1 MIVAFKKP
9 VYNLHQFKSWRATG
23 MFSRLLRWG
32 FNLLCA
38 LLTRREVKGL
48 ENLPPDGPY
57 IMVINHLSYFD
68 APFAYGLLGGEKVTG
83 WAAEKYQ
90 WHPIFGP
97 ILYMAGGIFIQRGQV
112 DRTAIASAVQ
122 WLVEGGIFAM
132 APEGTRSKTCS
143 LTRGKT
149 GVAFLANEASVPIVP
164 IGLTGT
170 EKTLEAWRQL
180 RRPLLTMHI
189 GKPFTLPELN
199 PENRSSDLRQNT
211 DEIMYRIAALI
222 PVQYHGY
229 YADNP
234 RLQELLRSTTP

>member
-1 MIVAFKKP
+1 
-9 VYNLHQFKSWRATG
+9 

-38 LLTRREVKGL
+38 LLTMREVRGL

-112 DRTAIASAVQ
+112 DRAAIAAAVQ
-122 WLVEGGIFAM
+122 WLVQGGIFAM
-132 APEGTRSKTCS
+132 APEGTRSKTGS
-143 LTRGKT
+143 LARGKT
-149 GVAFLANEASVPIVP
+149 RAAFLANEASVPIVP

-170 EKTLEAWRQL
+170 ERTLQAWRRL
-180 RRPLLTMHI
+180 RRPLFTMYI
-189 GKPFTLPELN
+189 GKPFTLPAFD
-199 PENRSSDLRQNT
+199 PKNRSSGLHQNT
-211 DEIMYRIAALI
+211 DEIMCRIAALI
-222 PVQYHGY
+222 PAQYHGY
-229 YADNP
+229 YADHP
-234 RLQELLRSTTP
+234 RLQELLRPTTP

>member
-1 MIVAFKKP
+1 
-9 VYNLHQFKSWRATG
+9 

-38 LLTRREVKGL
+38 LLTSREVKGL

-97 ILYMAGGIFIQRGQV
+97 ILYMASAIFIQRSQV
-112 DRTAIASAVQ
+112 DRTAIAAAVQ
-122 WLVEGGIFAM
+122 WLVKGGTFAM
-132 APEGTRSKTCS
+132 APEGTRSKTGS
-143 LTRGKT
+143 LARGKT

-170 EKTLEAWRQL
+170 EKTLQAWRQL
-180 RRPLLTMHI
+180 RRPLLTMHV
-189 GKPFTLPELN
+189 GKPFTLPALD
-199 PENRSSDLRQNT
+199 PENRSSGLRQNT
-211 DEIMYRIAALI
+211 DEIMCRIAALI

-229 YADNP
+229 YANNP

>member
-1 MIVAFKKP
+1 
-9 VYNLHQFKSWRATG
+9 

-38 LLTRREVKGL
+38 LLTSRVVKGL

-90 WHPIFGP
+90 LHPLFGP
-97 ILYMAGGIFIQRGQV
+97 LLHMAGGIFIQRGQV
-112 DRTAIASAVQ
+112 DRTAIAAAVQ
-122 WLVEGGIFAM
+122 WLVQGGIFAM
-132 APEGTRSKTCS
+132 APEGTRSKTGS
-143 LTRGKT
+143 LARGKT
-149 GVAFLANEASVPIVP
+149 GAAFLANEASVPIVP

-170 EKTLEAWRQL
+170 EKTLQAWRQL

-189 GKPFTLPELN
+189 GKPFTLPALN

-211 DEIMYRIAALI
+211 DEIMCRIAALI

-229 YADNP
+229 YADHP
-234 RLQELLRSTTP
+234 RLQELLRSTTPETRSTF